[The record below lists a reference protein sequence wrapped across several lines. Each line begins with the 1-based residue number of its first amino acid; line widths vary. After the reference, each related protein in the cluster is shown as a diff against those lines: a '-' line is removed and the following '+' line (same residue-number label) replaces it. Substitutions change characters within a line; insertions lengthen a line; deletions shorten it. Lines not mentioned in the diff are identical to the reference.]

1 MNKII
6 IVANWKMNPA
16 SLIEAKKNF
25 EIIKKGLNPIKKT
38 EVVICAPFVFLS
50 ALKPNDK
57 LKLGAQDCFLGEKG
71 AFTGEIS
78 PGQLK
83 NLGIKYVIL
92 GHSERKK
99 YLNEP
104 IELVNQKIKSALE
117 MGISVVFCVGSD
129 AKKPGQEI
137 KEQLRKGLRGVKKSD
152 LEKLIFVYEP
162 VWAISTSKKKTV
174 ATPREALE
182 GGFYMR
188 NFLVKLFDK
197 KTAQKVRIIYG
208 GSVNSKN
215 ISGFIKEGGM
225 AGGLPGA
232 ASLDPYE
239 FIRIIKAVD

>member
-1 MNKII
+1 MKKLII
-6 IVANWKMNPA
+6 ANWKMNPL
-16 SLIEAKKNF
+16 SLVEAKKSF
-25 EIIKKGLNPIKKT
+25 EIIKKGLKSIKRT
-38 EVVICAPFVFLS
+38 EAVICAPFVFLS
-50 ALKPNDK
+50 SLKPSSK
-57 LKLGAQDCFLGEKG
+57 LKLGAQDCFIGGQG

-83 NLGIKYVIL
+83 DLGIKYVIL

-104 IELVNQKIKSALE
+104 IELVNQKIKSTLE
-117 MGISVVFCVGSD
+117 TGLSVVFCVGSD
-129 AKKPGQEI
+129 AKKPGREI
-137 KEQLRKGLRGVKKSD
+137 KEQLKKGLKGVEESD
-152 LEKLIFVYEP
+152 LKKIVFVYEP
-162 VWAISTSKKKTV
+162 VWAISTSKKKTI
-174 ATPREALE
+174 ASPQEALR

-188 NFLVKLFDK
+188 NFLAKLFDE
-197 KTAQKVRIIYG
+197 KTARKARIIYG

-239 FIRIIKAVD
+239 FIRIVKAVD